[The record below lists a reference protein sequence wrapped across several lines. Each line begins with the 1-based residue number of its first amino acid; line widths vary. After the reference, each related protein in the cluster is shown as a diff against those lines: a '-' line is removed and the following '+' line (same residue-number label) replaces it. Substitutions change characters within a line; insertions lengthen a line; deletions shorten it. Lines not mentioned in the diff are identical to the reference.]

1 VRISRKYRRQEAE
14 HGISGVLPNRL
25 AFGRVVWLRFWR
37 KDGVGRFGV
46 FVGCFGALFRVKRK
60 KVFE

>member
-1 VRISRKYRRQEAE
+1 
-14 HGISGVLPNRL
+14 LPNRL